1 MPFCHLGMDVIVPV
15 RHDAMAPLQATLE
28 ANRPH
33 RTRTAVVCH
42 LLSYLGEHCMQ
53 PQYANCVQN

>member
-1 MPFCHLGMDVIVPV
+1 MDVIVPV
-15 RHDAMAPLQATLE
+15 RHDAMAPLQVTLE

-53 PQYANCVQN
+53 PQYANYVQN